1 MYEQKKYNMENI
13 FVYSMLCLENE
24 ESKKGNTNV
33 SVRNTIIYVFTY
45 KDVCIYIYIYIY
57 ICILYIYICILY
69 IYIYVYYIYIY
80 VYIIY
85 IYELCNKIT

>member
-1 MYEQKKYNMENI
+1 MENI

-45 KDVCIYIYIYIY
+45 KDVCIYIYM
-57 ICILYIYICILY
+57 YICILY

-80 VYIIY
+80 MYIIY
-85 IYELCNKIT
+85 IYMYILYIYMNYAIK